1 MRILHFA
8 DVHLGADDSGPIDPE
23 TGLSARLMDYLT
35 SLDDIV
41 EYVEGQDIDLVL
53 FCGDAFERKN
63 PTPTLEREFATRIG
77 RMAAECPVVLV
88 PGNHDTP
95 GGFGKAHTL
104 EIYDTLAIK
113 NVYVAHRPQLYPIET
128 KSGVVQVVAIPWPT
142 RHNLMASQKVQ
153 RLSVEEIN
161 GLIAE
166 AVAGS
171 IEGLARALDPEW
183 PAILAG
189 HMTVMGGSFGS
200 ERSVMLGSDV
210 VIPLE
215 AVALPQFDYVALG
228 HLHRH
233 QELTSARPPVMYS
246 GSTERSDFGEEGEM
260 KGFVVINIYDI
271 DDDFGGRSTI
281 TEFVPLAAREFLTIE
296 VSTDGSDPTAAAL
309 EAIAGHDLEGKV
321 VRMIINTTP
330 EGEVLLDQAEIQK
343 QLGAAFRVASFTRK
357 VDRPA
362 RMRLGSMEY
371 EEMGP
376 LDLLEAYL
384 ATKGTPEKEQKPL
397 IDAAKEL
404 MTEGETCQ

>member
-1 MRILHFA
+1 MRTLHFA

-23 TGLSARLMDYLT
+23 TGLSARLTDYLT
-35 SLDDIV
+35 PLDHIV
-41 EYVEGQDIDLVL
+41 DCVETEDIDLVL
-53 FCGDAFERKN
+53 FGGDAFKSRN
-63 PTPTLEREFATRIG
+63 PTPTLEREFASRIS
-77 RMAAECPVVLV
+77 RMSALVPVVMV
-88 PGNHDTP
+88 PGNHDKP
-95 GGFGKAHTL
+95 GAFGKAHTL
-104 EIYDTLAIK
+104 EIYDTLGIK
-113 NVYVAHRPQLYPIET
+113 NVYVSHRPQLYPIET

-153 RLSVEEIN
+153 GLSVEEIN
-161 GLIAE
+161 GLIAQ

-189 HMTVMGGSFGS
+189 HMTVLGGSFGS

-215 AVALPQFDYVALG
+215 AIALPQFDYVALG

-233 QELTSARPPVMYS
+233 QILRSEHPRVMYS
-246 GSTERSDFGEEGEM
+246 GSTERVDFGEEAEV
-260 KGFVVINIYDI
+260 KGFVVIKIEADELAGQRY
-271 DDDFGGRSTI
+271 TE

-309 EAIAGHDLEGKV
+309 GAIAGHNLEGKV

-343 QLGAAFRVASFTRK
+343 QLGAAFRVASFTKK

-362 RMRLGSMEY
+362 RMRLGEVDY
-371 EEMGP
+371 REMGP
-376 LDLLEAYL
+376 LDLLETYL
-384 ATKGTPEKEQKPL
+384 ETKGTPEDEREPL
-397 IDAAKEL
+397 IEGAKEL
-404 MTEGETCQ
+404 MAEREK